1 MRVTPCLIRATSSI
15 GSRQDAKIAKVDSS
29 ASMADGLGALYQD
42 LLTGSCDCVDR
53 IVLNGYFR
61 PGHHAGGFRIWW
73 HNLTGGVETL
83 HNTRLMQLAGRFSRR
98 ALPDRQTICRASPL
112 TRISHQVSSRGA

>member
-73 HNLTGGVETL
+73 HNLTGGVEIL
-83 HNTRLMQLAGRFSRR
+83 DNTHLTNNLSGLASKGLKPSYSILSATIGSTAVARRAGR
-98 ALPDRQTICRASPL
+98 
-112 TRISHQVSSRGA
+112 